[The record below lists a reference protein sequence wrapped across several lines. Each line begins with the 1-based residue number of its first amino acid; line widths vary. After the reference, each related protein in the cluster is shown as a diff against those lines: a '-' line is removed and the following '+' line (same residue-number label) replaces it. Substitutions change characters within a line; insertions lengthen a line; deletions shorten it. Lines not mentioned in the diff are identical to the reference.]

1 MKVFVCTLVGF
12 YMIYFCFCF
21 CGVCIFLKLHNIL
34 ADHQYPPPVYQGDW
48 KFLWSTVS
56 KIGEK
61 IASCSDLWRNSDR
74 DVAKKRALPDLLKSL
89 EQCGLQKHKFENIEV
104 RTFVCCVCLCTSET

>member
-1 MKVFVCTLVGF
+1 
-12 YMIYFCFCF
+12 MIYFCFCL
-21 CGVCIFLKLHNIL
+21 CRVCIFLKLHYIF
-34 ADHQYPPPVYQGDW
+34 ADHQYPSPVYQGDW
-48 KFLWSTVS
+48 KILWSTVS

-89 EQCGLQKHKFENIEV
+89 EQCGLQKHKFENVEV